1 MSKKARSGAGAGAG
15 AGAGS
20 GSSTPHAN
28 VIARMFADLNQFI
41 VKEEYRKAAKAADR
55 STCCS
60 LCCIGADG
68 AAWGCEH
75 NHGWLLAQSSP
86 SCLMTRTR
94 CDARLCASSM
104 SETCVAF
111 PFRAVRCMLFRHC
124 VLTTVHGLVQYA
136 EALPLCKENPELT
149 FEKSYCL
156 YRLNR
161 VRCCRELARV
171 VWEGRFLSHGAL
183 TYAWCWCYS

>member
-1 MSKKARSGAGAGAG
+1 
-15 AGAGS
+15 
-20 GSSTPHAN
+20 
-28 VIARMFADLNQFI
+28 
-41 VKEEYRKAAKAADR
+41 
-55 STCCS
+55 
-60 LCCIGADG
+60 
-68 AAWGCEH
+68 
-75 NHGWLLAQSSP
+75 
-86 SCLMTRTR
+86 
-94 CDARLCASSM
+94 
-104 SETCVAF
+104 
-111 PFRAVRCMLFRHC
+111 MLFRHC